1 MVNHSRLLWLTKKLS
16 CQIFCKR
23 RAGKNGPETSSQADV
38 APATSHRNRSP
49 PATQPLHEGLS
60 VNTHSA
66 APSSHSSADATTRAR
81 ALNWQDLV
89 WLGAVVVIGI
99 NLRPLLTSISP
110 LMTTIREATGLSF
123 YGASLLTSLPV
134 IAMGLGAFGAA
145 ALSRSIGEVRG
156 VALGLVAIALACAA
170 RWDASSGAALLAT
183 AILAGAGVAAIQAL
197 LPAVLKQ
204 RFHARVPLAMGVFS
218 ASIMG
223 GGGLGA
229 SLSPWM
235 SRALQSWHAG
245 LAVWAIPAC
254 LALPVWWALNRPRA
268 HEGQAKPGAGPASSA
283 GLSLWTNR
291 RAWTLGF
298 YFGIVNGGYTSLVAW
313 LPAFYQQHGASVSQ
327 SGSLLAGMTVFQ
339 AAAALLLPLAAASF
353 RDRRPW
359 LMLGLAAQLAG
370 LLGLIV
376 APDLAPLI
384 WVGVAGAGLGGTFS
398 LTLVTA
404 MDHSADHRIAGKLVA
419 FTQGVGFIVAAIAP
433 VVAGIV
439 RGWSGGFDAA
449 WIMLAACVVAMMA
462 VTLLFSPRSYERWR

>member
-1 MVNHSRLLWLTKKLS
+1 MVNHSRLLWLTKIHATRL
-16 CQIFCKR
+16 R
-23 RAGKNGPETSSQADV
+23 RRLNVSVNSKV
-38 APATSHRNRSP
+38 
-49 PATQPLHEGLS
+49 LS
-60 VNTHSA
+60 VNSHPSASA
-66 APSSHSSADATTRAR
+66 AQASADKTTS
-81 ALNWQDLV
+81 ALSWQDVV
-89 WLGAVVVIGI
+89 WLGAVVLIGI

-110 LMTTIREATGLSF
+110 LMTTIRDATGLSF

-134 IAMGLGAFGAA
+134 IAMGIGAFGAG
-145 ALSRSIGEVRG
+145 ALSRSIGETRG

-170 RWDASSGAALLAT
+170 RWAAASGAALLAT

-197 LPAVLKQ
+197 LPAILKQ

-229 SLSPWM
+229 SLSPWV
-235 SRALQSWHAG
+235 SRATQSWHAG

-254 LALPVWWALNRPRA
+254 VALTGWWALNRQRSNNAAAQPVD
-268 HEGQAKPGAGPASSA
+268 AKPAQSA
-283 GLSLWTNR
+283 TLSLWTNR

-313 LPAFYQQHGASVSQ
+313 LPAFYQQHGASVAK

-359 LMLGLAAQLAG
+359 LMLGLSAQLAG
-370 LLGLIV
+370 LLGLII
-376 APDLAPLI
+376 APDTAPLI

-404 MDHSADHRIAGKLVA
+404 MDHSHDHRVAGKLVA
-419 FTQGVGFIVAAIAP
+419 FTQGVGFIVAAVAP

-439 RGWSGGFDAA
+439 RGWSGGFGAA
-449 WIMLAACVVAMMA
+449 WIMLAGCVVTMMG
-462 VTLLFSPRSYERWR
+462 VTLVFSPHSYERWR